1 MIHLLLLLSFSL
13 VALGQENSAESWKME
28 TMLVSLNGK
37 LAEVKM
43 AFSEVIVYKNTDP
56 QFGHRFPELMVRS

>member
-1 MIHLLLLLSFSL
+1 
-13 VALGQENSAESWKME
+13 ME

-43 AFSEVIVYKNTDP
+43 VFSEVIVYKNTDP
-56 QFGHRFPELMVRS
+56 QLAIDFRN

>member
-13 VALGQENSAESWKME
+13 VALGQEKSAESWEME
-28 TMLVSLNGK
+28 TILVSLNGMF
-37 LAEVKM
+37 AEVKM

-56 QFGHRFPELMVRS
+56 QLAIDFRN

>member
-13 VALGQENSAESWKME
+13 VALGQENSAEPWKME

-37 LAEVKM
+37 FAEAKM
-43 AFSEVIVYKNTDP
+43 AFSDVIVYNKTVAIDLRN
-56 QFGHRFPELMVRS
+56 

>member
-13 VALGQENSAESWKME
+13 VALGQENSAEPWKME

-43 AFSEVIVYKNTDP
+43 AFSEVIVYKIQILNWPSICGTD
-56 QFGHRFPELMVRS
+56 G

>member
-13 VALGQENSAESWKME
+13 FALGQENSAESWKME

-56 QFGHRFPELMVRS
+56 QLAIDFRN